1 MNLAKRSFY
10 FIVGSL
16 FGIGL
21 VFLIAKKKQIKFPY
35 GPDARTLKS
44 IRVKPYRMFSA
55 QAKNTLQQHDIDS
68 LRIAYLL
75 EESDVDFSE
84 SMTDAKQPCQTY
96 QLYGNLN
103 DKSVA
108 MRIERCDSI
117 ATFKEIT
124 VK

>member
-16 FGIGL
+16 FGIGV

-44 IRVKPYRMFSA
+44 IRVKPYRIFSE
-55 QAKNTLQQHDIDS
+55 QAKNTLQQHGIDS

-75 EESDVDFSE
+75 EESDIDFSE